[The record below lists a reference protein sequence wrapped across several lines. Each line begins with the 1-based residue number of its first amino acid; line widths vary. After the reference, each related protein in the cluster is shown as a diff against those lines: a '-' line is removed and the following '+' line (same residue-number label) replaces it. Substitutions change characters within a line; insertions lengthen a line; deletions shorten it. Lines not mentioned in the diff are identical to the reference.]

1 MLSVR
6 QARYRDSA
14 SVGAFLAGLSVHSR
28 QRRFFNSLPYVSPV
42 FLRRMVT
49 ITQSQLVL
57 LALDRDTVV
66 GHAMAV
72 CAGDQGVDVGIVVT
86 DDYQR
91 RGIGSDLLDH
101 LTETVT
107 AFGIT
112 ELRCDVLGEN
122 YLALDWLRR
131 RLPGIRFT
139 RNAET
144 MTGRWSSQQ

>member
-14 SVGAFLAGLSVHSR
+14 SVGAFLGGLSVRSR
-28 QRRFFNSLPYVSPV
+28 QRRFFNSLPNVSPA

-49 ITQSQLVL
+49 ITRSQLVL
-57 LALDRDTVV
+57 LALDHDTVV

-72 CAGDQGVDVGIVVT
+72 CAGERGVDVGIVVT

-91 RGIGSDLLDH
+91 RGIGSTLLDH
-101 LTETVT
+101 VTATVT
-107 AFGIT
+107 EFGIA

-139 RNAET
+139 RDGET
-144 MTGRWSSQQ
+144 MTGRWACDP